1 MAHGGGPRA
10 DAVHE
15 AAAAQSSVNHSQ
27 TQIGHRCT
35 AGSPSST
42 QDSNTQEA
50 TSISSAEVAWVT
62 PVLQALCWLLLQPK
76 KKKKAAEH
84 RQITKQRLK
93 SSWADACALYI
104 ISFQVRFDPNSSG
117 FKWWIRDVICFFLH
131 YKKKKILNVF
141 SERCSLKWCV
151 HTQKQRKRHAPSC
164 IKIPDFFFLFF

>member
-76 KKKKAAEH
+76 KKKAAEH

-131 YKKKKILNVF
+131 YKKKKKSSMYF
-141 SERCSLKWCV
+141 LKG
-151 HTQKQRKRHAPSC
+151 AA
-164 IKIPDFFFLFF
+164 